1 MGASFAYASISLR
14 RTEAKLVEAQ
24 RMFAERMK
32 VAAAQRLAQERP
44 LASLK
49 DKLEQEKLQFP
60 SVSLPNDAKVSKTTS
75 A

>member
-1 MGASFAYASISLR
+1 
-14 RTEAKLVEAQ
+14 
-24 RMFAERMK
+24 MFAERMK